1 MQACRKLTISYEGSV
16 RRIRA
21 GRDVILSLGAI
32 HTPKV
37 LMQSGIGD
45 EAELNHLVFQLSS
58 TYRESD
64 SGFKTILAF
73 VVSGSVRPRYRPA
86 PRRKR
91 SYSGRVRLV

>member
-1 MQACRKLTISYEGSV
+1 MS
-16 RRIRA
+16 
-21 GRDVILSLGAI
+21 
-32 HTPKV
+32 
-37 LMQSGIGD
+37 
-45 EAELNHLVFQLSS
+45 SS

-73 VVSGSVRPRYRPA
+73 VVSGSARTRYRPG